1 MSKIQKFN
9 FELGIFPQRLYV
21 YIGDDMELIEK
32 AIVRDSG
39 ETQKAVHK
47 QVRGGYAGLTFTYKG
62 GFIGIIFREGF
73 QLNLGIVAH
82 ESFHAVE
89 YLYQRVGIPYC
100 EHTSESYAYMLEF
113 IVNKITDKVIAI
125 ENKNTSV
132 PVPTENFEG
141 GSQSKV

>member
-1 MSKIQKFN
+1 
-9 FELGIFPQRLYV
+9 
-21 YIGDDMELIEK
+21 MELIEK

-47 QVRGGYAGLTFTYKG
+47 QVRGGYAGLTFIHKG

-113 IVNKITDKVIAI
+113 IVNKITDKVIAN
-125 ENKNTSV
+125 ENKNTPV
-132 PVPTENFEG
+132 PVPTENCEG
-141 GSQSKV
+141 GSQPKI